1 MAPDR
6 LSEILGTLPKFSDE
20 NLLAG
25 FENSEDAAV
34 YKIDDTRSIITTLDF
49 FTPIVDDPYEFGRIA
64 AANSLSDVY
73 AMGGQPR
80 IAMNIVGFPDDMDI
94 KILGEIMRGGAD
106 KVQEAGALLV
116 GGHSVKDHE
125 PKYGLSVVG
134 FVETKRFLANATA
147 QVGDV
152 LILTKAIGTGI
163 ISTGIKVQKAE
174 QAWMDEAMFSMQYL
188 NKYAVDSFGAIIPHA
203 CTDIT
208 GFGLIGHLS
217 EMMNGCGLSA
227 ELYVDDIPILS
238 GALELADMTVLPGGN
253 LKNQSFYGCQVE
265 MDHVNSAE
273 KAVLFDPQTSGGL
286 LISLPPDQADSL
298 IERMKDKVETPFAI
312 IGKVTERKDKTI
324 YVKRRS

>member
-6 LSEILGTLPKFSDE
+6 LSEILSTLPKFEDE
-20 NLLAG
+20 YLLAG

-34 YKIDDTRSIITTLDF
+34 YQIDDKRSIITTLDF

-73 AMGGQPR
+73 AMGGQPK

-106 KVQEAGALLV
+106 KVMEAGALLV
-116 GGHSVKDHE
+116 GGHSVKDNE

-134 FVETKRFLANATA
+134 FVETERFLANSTA
-147 QVGDV
+147 QAGDV
-152 LILTKAIGTGI
+152 LILTKALGTGI

-174 QAWMDEAMFSMQYL
+174 QAWMDEAVFSMQYL
-188 NKYAVDSFGAIIPHA
+188 NKYAVDSFGDIIPHA
-203 CTDIT
+203 CTDVT
-208 GFGLIGHLS
+208 GFGLIGHLT
-217 EMMNGCGLSA
+217 EMLGGCKLSA
-227 ELYVDDIPILS
+227 ELYMDVIPTLP
-238 GALELADMTVLPGGN
+238 GALALADLMVLPGGN
-253 LKNQSFYGCQVE
+253 LKNQDYYGSLVE
-265 MDHVNSAE
+265 LEEISACE

-286 LISLPPDQADSL
+286 LISLPRNQAETL
-298 IERMKDKVETPFAI
+298 IAQMEGKVETPFAI
-312 IGKVTERKDKTI
+312 IGKVTERKDKAI